1 MLSIHGTQLK
11 PQGVTVVAGISE
23 SHLTIHTWPEHGA
36 ALIDL
41 FTCGDS
47 ADMLAI
53 LPDMVKRFG
62 GSIDSAKWAMVPR
75 GASGIND
82 VYKFVLSRQHIAKKL
97 LTSVKSKY
105 QRIDVWQIA
114 DGKEVDYDEHA
125 KGKEATRD
133 KHTLV
138 PTDTQNVLFLDGVLQ
153 SSTSDEGVYHE
164 TLVHPG
170 MAAHPTGAKRVAIL
184 GGGEG
189 ATLRECLKYAAV
201 QEVVMV
207 ELDAEVVAQSRAHL
221 AQMNNC
227 TFSSPD
233 GKFQSC
239 FDEPR
244 ATIVNEDAAKW
255 FRSKFGDDAC
265 KAGNTAEKFDVIIL
279 DLLDPE
285 YLPDFE
291 FAQELYSSAFFKE
304 LSCALNEDGVLIGQ
318 LGESPLSTDIDA
330 ELTIKVDIMQRVAQ
344 HFIPQGTFVYETYVP
359 SFAGAWS
366 FAVACKSAG
375 CANNWYGNAAAVDN
389 TLVARL
395 DGRVWLDSAA
405 SLGYFDGSVQEVFHT
420 TPRGW
425 QELFCTKFY
434 RQPGEARPATC
445 MAAPGEPGH
454 APPLSSDAASERS
467 LIKPGPGASLAAARP
482 IGRGVV
488 VSTFHAATALR
499 VSRADI
505 VALAAAAEASGSAD
519 QALFLRFVLA
529 HGHYC
534 DAAGGNVF
542 VSPRSLLAFV
552 SGDMCGHGGGGAA
565 NLEARPAAEGASYT
579 WDPTILRH
587 MEAHCTHHVATSDIG
602 VGEVLVSARTF
613 ADPDVRAVV
622 DKLKAGCTKR

>member
-1 MLSIHGTQLK
+1 
-11 PQGVTVVAGISE
+11 VTVVAGISE

-62 GSIDSAKWAMVPR
+62 GSIEGAKWAMVPR
-75 GASGIND
+75 GAKGVND
-82 VYKFVLSRQHIAKKL
+82 VYKFVLSRQHIGKKL

-105 QRIDVWQIA
+105 QRIDIWQIV
-114 DGKEVDYDEHA
+114 DGKEVDYDEE
-125 KGKEATRD
+125 KD
-133 KHTLV
+133 KDEDEKDKYTLV
-138 PTDTQNVLFLDGVLQ
+138 DSENSAVLFLDGVLQ
-153 SSTSDEGVYHE
+153 SSTNDEAVYHE

-170 MAAHPTGAKRVAIL
+170 MIAHPAGAKRVAIL

-189 ATLRECLKYAAV
+189 ATLRECLKYTAV

-207 ELDAEVVAQSRAHL
+207 ELDAEVMDQSRKHL

-318 LGESPLSTDIDA
+318 LGESPLSSDIDPD
-330 ELTIKVDIMQRVAQ
+330 LKIKVDIMQRLSQ

-359 SFAGAWS
+359 SFNGAWS

-375 CANNWYGNAAAVDN
+375 CANNWYGNAAAVDSR
-389 TLVARL
+389 VFARL
-395 DGRVWLDSAA
+395 DDRVWLDSAA
-405 SLGYFDGSVQEVFHT
+405 SLDYFDGSVQEVFHT

-434 RQPGEARPATC
+434 RQQGEEIPPSCKALYGEKGYVAPA
-445 MAAPGEPGH
+445 
-454 APPLSSDAASERS
+454 SFDAATETH
-467 LIKPGPGASLAAARP
+467 LVEVGAAAGSPAALVAARS
-482 IGRGVV
+482 IAKGEHLGV
-488 VSTFHAATALR
+488 FGAATSLR
-499 VSRADI
+499 FARADI
-505 VALAAAAEASGSAD
+505 IALAAAA
-519 QALFLRFVLA
+519 
-529 HGHYC
+529 
-534 DAAGGNVF
+534 DAAGPESASRGLFLQWVMQHGQYCGSAGGYVF
-542 VSPRSLLAFV
+542 VSPESLLSFMSSDYCNTAPAPANVAFT
-552 SGDMCGHGGGGAA
+552 SEEAAPAGGG
-565 NLEARPAAEGASYT
+565 YT
-579 WDPTILRH
+579 WDPVILRN
-587 MEAHCTHHVATSDIG
+587 MERHCMDSVASKDIA
-602 VGEVLVSARTF
+602 VGDTLSAASSF
-613 ADPDVRAVV
+613 ADPAVAAIMQKMVARCASSPQRA
-622 DKLKAGCTKR
+622 